1 MVAVVRTTVD
11 ASAAS
16 FLLQNVHYFNI
27 QKLENMQLGKIGN
40 WKQSVAASLSLA
52 SERKTKDCKT
62 NWLLSSCIDEDSF
75 ILEFKL
81 LRVTLKKT
89 IFKATYLRIGN
100 NRQLLPMI

>member
-40 WKQSVAASLSLA
+40 
-52 SERKTKDCKT
+52 
-62 NWLLSSCIDEDSF
+62 
-75 ILEFKL
+75 
-81 LRVTLKKT
+81 
-89 IFKATYLRIGN
+89 
-100 NRQLLPMI
+100 